1 MVNSSPGPPSLEDI
15 LYALNHVFLPPKLPQ
30 EEDHEPDREVA
41 LCRFAYD
48 ASQEFLRVLPL
59 QDQQRK
65 WLTVVQMLKNL
76 LESTSTQVL
85 DRDVLIADILHLE
98 NGG

>member
-1 MVNSSPGPPSLEDI
+1 MVNSSPGPPSSEDV

-30 EEDHEPDREVA
+30 EEDHGPDRDVA
-41 LCRFAYD
+41 LCRFIYEAC
-48 ASQEFLRVLPL
+48 QEFLEVLPS

-65 WLTVVQMLKNL
+65 WSTVVQMLKNL
-76 LESTSTQVL
+76 LESTQVL
-85 DRDVLIADILHLE
+85 NRDVLIADILRLE